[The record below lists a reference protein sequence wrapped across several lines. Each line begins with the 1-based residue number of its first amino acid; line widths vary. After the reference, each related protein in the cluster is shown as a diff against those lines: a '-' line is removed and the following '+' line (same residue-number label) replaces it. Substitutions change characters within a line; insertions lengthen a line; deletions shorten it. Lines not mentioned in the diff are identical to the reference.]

1 MSSPLFFCASAT
13 VNARTASTGVLIGGT
28 PPSLRCGILGSFSS
42 LLIGKMFSTK
52 IAGKVTEAVIGFFN
66 FGKVQVAIID
76 PEKAM
81 QIQLRVL

>member
-1 MSSPLFFCASAT
+1 
-13 VNARTASTGVLIGGT
+13 
-28 PPSLRCGILGSFSS
+28 
-42 LLIGKMFSTK
+42 MFSTK

-66 FGKVQVAIID
+66 FGKAQVVIID